1 MRAVAQI
8 YRSGGIRADQ
18 VAAHDIARGVRAVDA
33 DPVFGIAGNQVT
45 RRTAESGRRR
55 TAESGRR
62 RSADSVAERLEDLDT
77 VNRVAQRCVSGGVR
91 ADVIAL
97 NHVRI

>member
-55 TAESGRR
+55 
-62 RSADSVAERLEDLDT
+62 SADSVAERLEDLDT